1 MTSDEHLIPLCDAME
16 YGQPCD
22 EHRRRLCRACI
33 GGMAVLSGG
42 MVAFP
47 VVSFMARPESLE
59 LNKPLEVSLD
69 ALTPGQAQYAEYQG
83 QQLIILRGET
93 VTQVLSA
100 SCPHLGCNVIWDA
113 GDGVFRCPCHG
124 AIFNTA
130 GDVVR
135 GPVSSP
141 LRKIPHEV
149 KDGKLVVSTEV

>member
-1 MTSDEHLIPLCDAME
+1 VTSEHLIPLCD
-16 YGQPCD
+16 GQDHDQPCD

-59 LNKPLEVSLD
+59 LNKPLEVPLDSLM
-69 ALTPGQAQYAEYQG
+69 AGQAQYAEYQG
-83 QQLIILRGET
+83 QQLIILNDEAG
-93 VTQVLSA
+93 TQVLSA

-113 GDGVFRCPCHG
+113 ADGVFRCPCHG

-141 LRKIPHEV
+141 LRKIPFEV
-149 KDGKLVVSTEV
+149 KDGKVVVSTEV